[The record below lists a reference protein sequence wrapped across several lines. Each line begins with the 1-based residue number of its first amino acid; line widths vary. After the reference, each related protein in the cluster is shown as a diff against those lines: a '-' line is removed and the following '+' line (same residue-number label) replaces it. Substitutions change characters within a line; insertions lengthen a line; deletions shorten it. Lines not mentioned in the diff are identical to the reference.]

1 MLQAVIFDFDG
12 VITDSEILHLRSFNN
27 VLGQYGIEITRKDYY
42 KKYLGLNDLDCFG
55 QLRAEGKL
63 NLDDEGIENLIKQK
77 NDDFEKL
84 ARTEGS
90 LIPGVKDFLGKL
102 KQNNIIMAICS
113 GSLLT
118 EIMLILEDA
127 GLRTFFD
134 VIVSAEQVRLG
145 KPDPEG
151 FLLAL
156 QKLNKKSPEPILAEH
171 CVAIED
177 SYWGLEAARAAGM
190 HTVAVTNS
198 YDAENLKLAEKIV
211 AHLNELDI
219 SDLQKLCD

>member
-12 VITDSEILHLRSFNN
+12 VITDSEVLHLRSFNN
-27 VLGQYGIEITRKDYY
+27 VLGQYGIEITKKDYY
-42 KKYLGLNDLDCFG
+42 KKYLGSSDLDCFR
-55 QLRAEGKL
+55 QLRSEGKL
-63 NLDDEGIENLIKQK
+63 NLDDKEIEDLIKQK
-77 NDDFEKL
+77 NEDFEKL
-84 ARTEGS
+84 ARTEGR
-90 LIPGVKDFLGKL
+90 LIAGVKDFLQKL
-102 KQNNIIMAICS
+102 KQNNITMAIYS

-118 EIMLILEDA
+118 EIMLILEEA
-127 GLRTFFD
+127 GLQRFFD
-134 VIVSAEQVRLG
+134 VIVSAEQVRTG

-156 QKLNKKSPEPILAEH
+156 QKLNKKSSEPILAEH
-171 CVAIED
+171 CIVIED

-198 YDAENLKLAEKIV
+198 YDAEELKLAEKIV
-211 AHLNELDI
+211 AHLNELDV